1 MPSRLATA
9 EIPGAA
15 AIPIEYVKLGRTGAK
30 VSNLCLGTDNYGN
43 EFGCDEPTAHQIL
56 GAALDAGINFV
67 DTSNS
72 YNEGRSESY
81 IGNYLASSNRRNEV
95 VLATKFR
102 SKVGVGVN
110 DIGASRYHI
119 VRAVDASLR
128 RLKTERIDLL
138 YSHSWD
144 AETPI
149 EETLRALD
157 DLISQ
162 GKVVYAG
169 CSNFPTWVLA
179 KSLWT
184 SDVRNLFRFEAT
196 QSVFN
201 ILQPSLG
208 REMIPFAA
216 DHGVAVVPYSP
227 LASGMLTGKHG
238 RQPLAD
244 SKFGRRDDSRGG
256 PLKAR
261 YWDDARLDV
270 VDKLK
275 AVAEKSGQPIV
286 RLALQW
292 VSEFPGVTA
301 PIFGARTAEQLQST
315 LDAWSEKAPPEIMAE
330 VRQLADDFAAS
341 SPMLYPPPA
350 GTPFVRQVSPAG
362 GRS

>member
-1 MPSRLATA
+1 M
-9 EIPGAA
+9 
-15 AIPIEYVKLGRTGAK
+15 
-30 VSNLCLGTDNYGN
+30 SNLCLGTDNYGN
-43 EFGCDEPTAHQIL
+43 EFGCDEPTAHRIL
-56 GAALDAGINFV
+56 GIALDAGINFI
-67 DTSNS
+67 DTSDS

-81 IGNYLASSNRRNEV
+81 IGNYLSASGRSDQV
-95 VLATKFR
+95 VVATKFR

-119 VRAVDASLR
+119 VRAVEASLK

-144 AETPI
+144 AETPM

-162 GKVVYAG
+162 GKIVYAG
-169 CSNFPTWVLA
+169 CSNFPTWVLTNA
-179 KSLWT
+179 LWI
-184 SDVRNLFRFEAT
+184 SDVRNIYRFEAT

-216 DHGVAVVPYSP
+216 SHGVAVVPYSP

-238 RQPLAD
+238 RQPLED
-244 SKFGRRDDSRGG
+244 SKFGKRDSSRGG
-256 PLKAR
+256 ILKSR

-275 AVAEKSGQPIV
+275 AVAEKSSQPII

-301 PIFGARTAEQLQST
+301 PIFGARTIDQVTST
-315 LDAWSEKAPPEIMAE
+315 LDAWSERAPGDVMSE
-330 VRQLADDFAAS
+330 VRKIADDYAAS
-341 SPMLYPPPA
+341 SPMLYPPAA
-350 GTPFVRQVSPAG
+350 GAPFVRQVAATG
-362 GRS
+362 GR